1 MENWKEG
8 GRETGCNG
16 RRGSLTSSN
25 AAMNRMHVI
34 YDSHRV
40 CVRVDFSS
48 NIIKGLYSSFHLR
61 DSQCLSV
68 HFAENEILYT
78 SSKSNHNTSDAHQQ

>member
-25 AAMNRMHVI
+25 AAMNHMHVI

-48 NIIKGLYSSFHLR
+48 NIIKGLYSSLS
-61 DSQCLSV
+61 SQGLSMPLGP
-68 HFAENEILYT
+68 FCSE
-78 SSKSNHNTSDAHQQ
+78 